1 MSYDLAKAEWEKVFA
16 TTFLAR
22 IRICYSRVWI
32 RVNWRFLVEV
42 KRPLESQ
49 RWSTVKDAG
58 KNAEFYFIFST
69 IRAYW
74 DVLFKSESRQKDFI
88 IEEKVGQKLEF

>member
-1 MSYDLAKAEWEKVFA
+1 MSYDLAKAEWEKAFA

-69 IRAYW
+69 IRVYR
-74 DVLFKSESRQKDFI
+74 DVLLKSESCQKDFI
-88 IEEKVGQKLEF
+88 IEEKVGQKLEL